1 MENRLEWA
9 LSACAR
15 ILRPVIKLALS
26 VGLKHH
32 DLDRLLRDLLLHEAR
47 RSWLAKGIEPNI
59 SQLSVTTGLNRKAVT
74 TRMREPRD
82 SLPQT
87 ERSTAAKTVTL
98 WLEMIDEAP
107 DLLLLPIVAKDDR
120 LSFESLARQASRGNV
135 HHRTVLDELVRLNLV
150 KAHDD
155 HVELITDDFVP
166 VKDMPS
172 MLAFLGDN
180 ARDHLLAG
188 VSNTLGEGKPMLER
202 SIFANGLSAT
212 DCERLQQL
220 VRQRWRILHAELAR
234 EMRRAVEAAGGEGSS
249 RIRIGIYAY
258 HEDASLARDAAT
270 AGKPVKA
277 AKHRHKR

>member
-74 TRMREPRD
+74 TRRREPRD

-98 WLEMIDEAP
+98 
-107 DLLLLPIVAKDDR
+107 
-120 LSFESLARQASRGNV
+120 
-135 HHRTVLDELVRLNLV
+135 
-150 KAHDD
+150 
-155 HVELITDDFVP
+155 
-166 VKDMPS
+166 
-172 MLAFLGDN
+172 
-180 ARDHLLAG
+180 
-188 VSNTLGEGKPMLER
+188 
-202 SIFANGLSAT
+202 GL
-212 DCERLQQL
+212 R
-220 VRQRWRILHAELAR
+220 
-234 EMRRAVEAAGGEGSS
+234 
-249 RIRIGIYAY
+249 
-258 HEDASLARDAAT
+258 
-270 AGKPVKA
+270 
-277 AKHRHKR
+277 